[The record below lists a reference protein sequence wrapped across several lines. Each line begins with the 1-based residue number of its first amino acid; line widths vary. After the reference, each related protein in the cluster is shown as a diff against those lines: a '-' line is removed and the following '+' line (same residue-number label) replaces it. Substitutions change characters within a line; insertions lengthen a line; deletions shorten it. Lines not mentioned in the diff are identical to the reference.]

1 MTEKLYYADSHLDSM
16 EAVVL
21 RCEEAENRFAV
32 ILDRTVFFPEG
43 GGQPADTGTID
54 GIRVTDVDVY
64 KRQISSRSP
73 QRRLMRR
80 WRRLIRTVTLNS
92 IGEASRFIIILCL
105 WNKPSVR
112 CHTNG

>member
-43 GGQPADTGTID
+43 GD
-54 GIRVTDVDVY
+54 
-64 KRQISSRSP
+64 SRP
-73 QRRLMRR
+73 TPVQ
-80 WRRLIRTVTLNS
+80 
-92 IGEASRFIIILCL
+92 
-105 WNKPSVR
+105 
-112 CHTNG
+112 